1 MPPPPSARAPCVVPS
16 LVASEPSEPTPC
28 GLDDF
33 RAYFL
38 VCSYDTLGNGNF
50 RRHLVAQSA
59 HNEKWAL
66 DLVTRSNVAA
76 SGMDRLQEYIEKM
89 TQRPGLEAARTAIQ
103 CPQPPVTCVDGVDGT
118 SLDLLWLGY
127 RFEKA
132 IQCVAVDWFA
142 TFRDGYDPSTTQSY
156 ADVAERMRKDT
167 EPDAL
172 RLYQLYLKAWVCL
185 LRMEKDAAEQEEL
198 RSSIGSSRSTQK
210 PAKRARKA
218 AQS

>member
-142 TFRDGYDPSTTQSY
+142 TFRDGYDPSSTQSY

-185 LRMEKDAAEQEEL
+185 LRMEKDAAEQEL
-198 RSSIGSSRSTQK
+198 KASVGSDRATQK
-210 PAKRARKA
+210 PAKRVRKT
-218 AQS
+218 AQA